1 METFFVTK
9 VSIHNFDLS
18 SNYLASESL
27 IFSVTFNLYFTMATT
42 LKHKR
47 QSLLRKIF
55 RYFLQGVIVLAPIG
69 VTAWAL
75 YWLFDRVDNILR
87 PYVNIPGLGF
97 AIILVF
103 IILVGWTSTQ
113 FFIGSLINL
122 FDHWMDRTP
131 VIKFIY
137 TSTKDFFE
145 AFGGE
150 KKKFS
155 HPILANVFAENVWVV
170 GFLTDEELEKFDIGA
185 EMVSIYIPQ
194 AYHWAGQLYVLPRNK
209 IKKIE
214 KLAPGEAMKYAVT
227 GGVVELD
234 ADQKN
239 EKQTEPTA
247 VK

>member
-1 METFFVTK
+1 MSDTF
-9 VSIHNFDLS
+9 
-18 SNYLASESL
+18 
-27 IFSVTFNLYFTMATT
+27 
-42 LKHKR
+42 KHKR
-47 QSLLRKIF
+47 QSVLKKIF

-97 AIILVF
+97 VIILAF
-103 IILVGWTSTQ
+103 IILVGWVSTR
-113 FFIGSLINL
+113 FFVGSLINL

-155 HPILANVFAENVWVV
+155 HPILANVFAEDVWVV
-170 GFLTDEELEKFDIGA
+170 GFLTDAELEKLDMGA

-194 AYHWAGQLYVLPRNK
+194 AYHWAGQLYVLPRTK
-209 IKKIE
+209 IKRIE

-227 GGVVELD
+227 GGVVDLEEE
-234 ADQKN
+234 QKN
-239 EKQTEPTA
+239 EKQEEKTA
-247 VK
+247 VNTQ

>member
-1 METFFVTK
+1 MAAPPK
-9 VSIHNFDLS
+9 HK
-18 SNYLASESL
+18 SL
-27 IFSVTFNLYFTMATT
+27 I
-42 LKHKR
+42 
-47 QSLLRKIF
+47 RKIF
-55 RYFLQGVIVLAPIG
+55 NFFLQGIIILAPIG
-69 VTAWAL
+69 ITGYVL
-75 YWLFDRVDNILR
+75 YWLFDKIDNILR

-97 AIILVF
+97 VIILLFVL
-103 IILVGWTSTQ
+103 LVGWVSSHFLMGSIIH
-113 FFIGSLINL
+113 FFDNL
-122 FDHWMDRTP
+122 MDRTP

-170 GFLTDEELEKFDIGA
+170 GFLTDEELEKLDLGA

-209 IKKIE
+209 VKKIE

-227 GGVVELD
+227 GGVVD
-234 ADQKN
+234 PDP
-239 EKQTEPTA
+239 EKTEEN
-247 VK
+247 KS

>member
-9 VSIHNFDLS
+9 VSILFFLPFIQIS
-18 SNYLASESL
+18 TPQKPLFSA
-27 IFSVTFNLYFTMATT
+27 IFIHGFIMTNT
-42 LKHKR
+42 LQQRHR
-47 QSLLRKIF
+47 SFIRKIF
-55 RYFLQGVIVLAPIG
+55 RYFLQGLIVLAPIG

-97 AIILVF
+97 VIILVF
-103 IILVGWTSTQ
+103 IILVGWVSNQ

-122 FDHWMDRTP
+122 FDNWMDRTP
-131 VIKFIY
+131 VVKFIY

-170 GFLTDEELEKFDIGA
+170 GFLTDEELEKLDLGE

-227 GGVVELD
+227 GGVVDLD
-234 ADQKN
+234 AEQKS
-239 EKQTEPTA
+239 EKQTEAA